1 MLKRLQDATGHVC
14 EFIGCGRNDK
24 VNYVVMTLLGPS
36 LSELRKRQHH
46 QRFSHS
52 TVLRVGVQIITAIRS
67 IHNCGFLHRDV
78 KPSNFAIGAT
88 PGTSRTCFMLDFG
101 LSRQYTTLTGEVRQ
115 PRTVAGFRG
124 TVRYAS
130 LNAHLAHDLG
140 RHDDLWSVFYMLVEL
155 AVGQLPWRRI
165 RDKEEAGEVKAQ
177 YDHRKLIKTMPYEF
191 FNFLSH
197 LKDLTYF
204 QKPDYAMLIKLF
216 QCSMK
221 RLGIHDSDPYDWE
234 QDYSAP
240 SLTTASAGSPP
251 AVKIIEQNE
260 LVKEGVDGK
269 RRDDAPSS
277 KTNCSEVADLSEN
290 GQNAPPVQISPGPI
304 DQSPKASDNDMNIKE
319 SPNKSTEKDDR
330 RNGVQNDIGQLDQ
343 PDGEKVISE
352 IKVIN
357 PPQLAKQVEAEN
369 EENGNGIGLSEKL
382 EIENRYESEG
392 ETSSTETSTSDSME
406 EEKEEG
412 RKPAMEAEAARLNE
426 SHWAQPNIPLPLM
439 DGCDFEPLH
448 RYGSIT
454 PMKSIHTD
462 SLNRFFDM
470 GPHQNNIIGSS
481 ETIGNRC
488 PTHSQ
493 SREQEKEVSDSDKN
507 QSSSSSSTSYSSC
520 QEHLSP
526 VEAEIHPES
535 GPAPNQGYTGTNE
548 SSNRQVDEV
557 DKLNQGPPIVNDH
570 VTSTL
575 VVEDHVE
582 VDLLQ
587 PPRVVQLMTN
597 GLQDS
602 DSSRSVQIA
611 AATITVKETKF
622 NDNIIR
628 DPPIEQI
635 DHLDTQM
642 EPSANKSEL
651 DTQANI
657 AKQTEFLTADVQLHV
672 PPSDDNKPLPA
683 TAAILRTPTKGSGR
697 KLPAIPGSR
706 TNTASTLT
714 SKASPPLQNIPSP
727 PHLPTTPTPP
737 PHSSN
742 EPAKQDVQVLLPAV
756 SSSGPLAPRPPPN
769 PPPANYSAN
778 VLARRRRFIR
788 SQPK

>member
-1 MLKRLQDATGHVC
+1 MKVESCLSPKQVLKMEVAVLKRLQDATAHIC

-46 QRFSHS
+46 QKFSHS
-52 TVLRVGVQIITAIRS
+52 TVLRVGVQIITAICS

-115 PRTVAGFRG
+115 PRAVAGFRG

-177 YDHRKLIKTMPYEF
+177 YDHRKLIKTMPFEF
-191 FNFLSH
+191 YTFLSH

-204 QKPDYAMLIKLF
+204 QKPDYAMLIKLL

-251 AVKIIEQNE
+251 AVKSIEQNH
-260 LVKEGVDGK
+260 LIKEGVDGK
-269 RRDDAPSS
+269 RNVPSS

-290 GQNAPPVQISPGPI
+290 GQNAPPLQITPGPI
-304 DQSPKASDNDMNIKE
+304 DQSPKASDNKGSPIKKDRKN
-319 SPNKSTEKDDR
+319 SDKS
-330 RNGVQNDIGQLDQ
+330 QLDQ
-343 PDGEKVISE
+343 HSEEKITDAQQANAV
-352 IKVIN
+352 
-357 PPQLAKQVEAEN
+357 N
-369 EENGNGIGLSEKL
+369 EEDGIGIGLSEKL

-392 ETSSTETSTSDSME
+392 ETSSTGTSTDSMKERE
-406 EEKEEG
+406 EQ
-412 RKPAMEAEAARLNE
+412 KPAMEAAPSNE

-470 GPHQNNIIGSS
+470 GPHQNIIGSS

-488 PTHSQ
+488 PTGMRSQ
-493 SREQEKEVSDSDKN
+493 SREQELSKSEKS
-507 QSSSSSSTSYSSC
+507 QSTSSSSTSYSSC
-520 QEHLSP
+520 KEHLSP
-526 VEAEIHPES
+526 VEVEIHPEL
-535 GPAPNQGYTGTNE
+535 GHAPKQGYANTNE
-548 SSNRQVDEV
+548 SSAKQVDEAG
-557 DKLNQGPPIVNDH
+557 KINQPAPPEIMVNDH
-570 VTSTL
+570 VIST
-575 VVEDHVE
+575 VEDHEE

-587 PPRVVQLMTN
+587 SPRVVQLTN

-602 DSSRSVQIA
+602 DSSRSIQIA
-611 AATITVKETKF
+611 AATITVKEMT
-622 NDNIIR
+622 DVR
-628 DPPIEQI
+628 ESPVEQI

-642 EPSANKSEL
+642 KPPTEKSNEDIQDIPAIVKQTGL
-651 DTQANI
+651 ITDTQ
-657 AKQTEFLTADVQLHV
+657 LHT
-672 PPSDDNKPLPA
+672 PSNNKTLPA
-683 TAAILRTPTKGSGR
+683 ISKTPTKGTGR
-697 KLPAIPGSR
+697 KLPAIPGGK
-706 TNTASTLT
+706 TNTVSTQT
-714 SKASPPLQNIPSP
+714 SKASPLQSSSPLSN
-727 PHLPTTPTPP
+727 LPTTP
-737 PHSSN
+737 HSLN
-742 EPAKQDVQVLLPAV
+742 EPAKQDLQVLPTSTLV
-756 SSSGPLAPRPPPN
+756 PRPPPN
-769 PPPANYSAN
+769 PPPANYAAN

>member
-1 MLKRLQDATGHVC
+1 MLKRLQDATAHVC

-52 TVLRVGVQIITAIRS
+52 TVVRVGIQIITAIRS

-88 PGTSRTCFMLDFG
+88 PETSRTCFMLDFG

-115 PRTVAGFRG
+115 PRAVAGFRG

-140 RHDDLWSVFYMLVEL
+140 RHDDLWSIFYMLVEL

-165 RDKEEAGEVKAQ
+165 RDKEEAGEMKAQ
-177 YDHRKLIKTMPYEF
+177 YDHRKLIKTMPFEF
-191 FNFLSH
+191 YTFLSH

-204 QKPDYAMLIKLF
+204 QKPDYAMLIKLL

-251 AVKIIEQNE
+251 AVKIVEQNQ
-260 LVKEGVDGK
+260 LIKEGVDGK
-269 RRDDAPSS
+269 RDAPSS
-277 KTNCSEVADLSEN
+277 KTNCSEVVDLSEN
-290 GQNAPPVQISPGPI
+290 GQNAPPPVQISPGVI
-304 DQSPKASDNDMNIKE
+304 EQSPKASDNNNMNIKG
-319 SPNKSTEKDDR
+319 SPTKSFEQDGGKYSVPNDD
-330 RNGVQNDIGQLDQ
+330 NQVDQ
-343 PDGEKVISE
+343 PDGEKIISE
-352 IKVIN
+352 DKHVHS
-357 PPQLAKQVEAEN
+357 PEQVKEMEAEN
-369 EENGNGIGLSEKL
+369 EENGIGIGLSEKL

-392 ETSSTETSTSDSME
+392 ETSSTDSSTSDSTK
-406 EEKEEG
+406 EKKEDG
-412 RKPAMEAEAARLNE
+412 KPAMEVAAQLNE

-439 DGCDFEPLH
+439 DGCDALEPLH

-470 GPHQNNIIGSS
+470 GPHQNIMGSS

-488 PTHSQ
+488 PTRSK
-493 SREQEKEVSDSDKN
+493 SREEEELSDSEKN
-507 QSSSSSSTSYSSC
+507 HSSTSSSSTSYSSC
-520 QEHLSP
+520 KEHLSP
-526 VEAEIHPES
+526 VEVEIHPES
-535 GPAPNQGYTGTNE
+535 GPAPKQGYTGDNDT
-548 SSNRQVDEV
+548 SAQQVDDTEDGKV
-557 DKLNQGPPIVNDH
+557 NQVTGPPVIMVNDRAI
-570 VTSTL
+570 STRR
-575 VVEDHVE
+575 VEDHEE

-587 PPRVVQLMTN
+587 PLRVVQLLTN

-602 DSSRSVQIA
+602 DSSRSVQIVA
-611 AATITVKETKF
+611 AAIAVKETT
-622 NDNIIR
+622 DIHEA
-628 DPPIEQI
+628 PIEQI
-635 DHLDTQM
+635 DHIDM
-642 EPSANKSEL
+642 HMKPPADNKSSEDKQ
-651 DTQANI
+651 DTQAMEKRI
-657 AKQTEFLTADVQLHV
+657 ELTTDTQLQA
-672 PPSDDNKPLPA
+672 PSSNKTLPA
-683 TAAILRTPTKGSGR
+683 AIVSKTPTNLKGTGR
-697 KLPAIPGSR
+697 KLPAIPGNK

-714 SKASPPLQNIPSP
+714 SKTSPLQSSSP
-727 PHLPTTPTPP
+727 MSHLIPTTP
-737 PHSSN
+737 HSPN
-742 EPAKQDVQVLLPAV
+742 EPANQDVQVLPASPV
-756 SSSGPLAPRPPPN
+756 SLVPRPPPN
-769 PPPANYSAN
+769 PPPANYTAN

>member
-1 MLKRLQDATGHVC
+1 MLKRLQDATAHVC

-67 IHNCGFLHRDV
+67 IHNSGFLHRDV

-191 FNFLSH
+191 LNFLSH

-251 AVKIIEQNE
+251 AVKIVEQNE
-260 LVKEGVDGK
+260 LIKEGVDGK
-269 RRDDAPSS
+269 GRRDASSS

-304 DQSPKASDNDMNIKE
+304 DQSPKASDNDKA
-319 SPNKSTEKDDR
+319 SPIKSTEKEDR
-330 RNGVQNDIGQLDQ
+330 RNGVQNGNSQ
-343 PDGEKVISE
+343 PDGEKIISE
-352 IKVIN
+352 VS
-357 PPQLAKQVEAEN
+357 PQQAKQMEAEN
-369 EENGNGIGLSEKL
+369 EENENGIGLSEKL
-382 EIENRYESEG
+382 EIDNRYESEG
-392 ETSSTETSTSDSME
+392 ETSSSTKTSSTSDSIE
-406 EEKEEG
+406 EEKKEE
-412 RKPAMEAEAARLNE
+412 KPAMEEVAQLNG

-439 DGCDFEPLH
+439 DGCDLEPLH

-488 PTHSQ
+488 PTHNQ
-493 SREQEKEVSDSDKN
+493 YREEEEISDLDRN
-507 QSSSSSSTSYSSC
+507 QSTSSSSTSYSSC

-535 GPAPNQGYTGTNE
+535 SPAPEKGYTSVNE
-548 SSNRQVDEV
+548 SSAQQVDEG
-557 DKLNQGPPIVNDH
+557 DKINQVVVVPPVILVNDH

-575 VVEDHVE
+575 VVEDREE

-587 PPRVVQLMTN
+587 PPRVVQLTTN

-611 AATITVKETKF
+611 AATITTNF
-622 NDNIIR
+622 NDIR
-628 DPPIEQI
+628 DSPIEQI
-635 DHLDTQM
+635 DHLDAQI
-642 EPSANKSEL
+642 EQSANKSKE
-651 DTQANI
+651 DKQANI
-657 AKQTEFLTADVQLHV
+657 AKETELLTADTQLQV
-672 PPSDDNKPLPA
+672 PPGGNKTLPA
-683 TAAILRTPTKGSGR
+683 ATALPRTLTKGSGR
-697 KLPAIPGSR
+697 KLPTIPGSR
-706 TNTASTLT
+706 TNTASTPT
-714 SKASPPLQNIPSP
+714 SKASPPLQQSTPPP
-727 PHLPTTPTPP
+727 PHLPTTLT

-742 EPAKQDVQVLLPAV
+742 EPPKQNVEVLSAA
-756 SSSGPLAPRPPPN
+756 SSLVPRPPPN
-769 PPPANYSAN
+769 PHPNHHQQSEA
-778 VLARRRRFIR
+778 
-788 SQPK
+788 

>member
-1 MLKRLQDATGHVC
+1 MLKRLQDATAHVC

-67 IHNCGFLHRDV
+67 IHNSGFLHRDV

-155 AVGQLPWRRI
+155 AIGQLPWRRI

-191 FNFLSH
+191 LNFLSH

-221 RLGIHDSDPYDWE
+221 RLGIHESDPYDWE
-234 QDYSAP
+234 QDHSAP

-251 AVKIIEQNE
+251 AVKIVEQNE

-269 RRDDAPSS
+269 GRRDASSS

-304 DQSPKASDNDMNIKE
+304 DQSPKASDINIKA
-319 SPNKSTEKDDR
+319 SPIKSTEKDDG
-330 RNGVQNDIGQLDQ
+330 RNGIEIIQNGNSQLDQ
-343 PDGEKVISE
+343 PEGEKIISE
-352 IKVIN
+352 VKVVD
-357 PPQLAKQVEAEN
+357 PPEN
-369 EENGNGIGLSEKL
+369 EEDGNGIGLSEKL

-392 ETSSTETSTSDSME
+392 ETSSSTDTSSTSDSIEEEKKEENPAME
-406 EEKEEG
+406 EE
-412 RKPAMEAEAARLNE
+412 AAQLNG
-426 SHWAQPNIPLPLM
+426 SLWAQPNIPLPLM
-439 DGCDFEPLH
+439 DGCDLEPLH

-488 PTHSQ
+488 PTHNQ
-493 SREQEKEVSDSDKN
+493 YRGEEEEVSDSDRN
-507 QSSSSSSTSYSSC
+507 QSTSSNSTSYSSC

-535 GPAPNQGYTGTNE
+535 APAAPKQGYTGANE
-548 SSNRQVDEV
+548 SSAQQVDEGDKINQVVV
-557 DKLNQGPPIVNDH
+557 DPPVILLNDH
-570 VTSTL
+570 VTSRL
-575 VVEDHVE
+575 VEDREE

-587 PPRVVQLMTN
+587 PPRVVQLSTN

-622 NDNIIR
+622 NDVH

-635 DHLDTQM
+635 DHLDAQM
-642 EPSANKSEL
+642 EQSANKCEE
-651 DTQANI
+651 DKQANT
-657 AKQTEFLTADVQLHV
+657 AKQTELLTADMQLQA
-672 PPSDDNKPLPA
+672 PPCDNKTLPA
-683 TAAILRTPTKGSGR
+683 AAAVIPRTPTKGSGR
-697 KLPAIPGSR
+697 KLPTIPGSR

-714 SKASPPLQNIPSP
+714 SKASPPLQQSTPSP
-727 PHLPTTPTPP
+727 SHLPTTPTP
-737 PHSSN
+737 HSSN
-742 EPAKQDVQVLLPAV
+742 EPSKQNLVVLSAA
-756 SSSGPLAPRPPPN
+756 SSLVPRPPPN
-769 PPPANYSAN
+769 PPPANYTAN

>member
-1 MLKRLQDATGHVC
+1 MKVESCLSPKQVLKMEVAVLKRLQDATAHVC
-14 EFIGCGRNDK
+14 EFISCGRNDK

-46 QRFSHS
+46 QKFSHS

-88 PGTSRTCFMLDFG
+88 PETSRTCFMLDFG

-115 PRTVAGFRG
+115 PRAVAGFRG

-177 YDHRKLIKTMPYEF
+177 YDHRKLIKTMPFEF
-191 FNFLSH
+191 YTFLSH

-204 QKPDYAMLIKLF
+204 QKPDYAMLIKLL

-251 AVKIIEQNE
+251 AVKSIEQNQ
-260 LVKEGVDGK
+260 LVKEGVNGK
-269 RRDDAPSS
+269 RDAPSS

-290 GQNAPPVQISPGPI
+290 GQNAPPVQITPGPV
-304 DQSPKASDNDMNIKE
+304 DQSPKASDNKGSPIK
-319 SPNKSTEKDDR
+319 SIDKDGKNSDK
-330 RNGVQNDIGQLDQ
+330 GQPDQ
-343 PDGEKVISE
+343 SDGEKIISE
-352 IKVIN
+352 A
-357 PPQLAKQVEAEN
+357 QQAKNVEAAN
-369 EENGNGIGLSEKL
+369 EEDGIGIGLSEKL

-392 ETSSTETSTSDSME
+392 ETSSTETSTDSMKERE
-406 EEKEEG
+406 EEK
-412 RKPAMEAEAARLNE
+412 PAVEAAPSNE

-439 DGCDFEPLH
+439 DGCDYEPLH

-470 GPHQNNIIGSS
+470 GPHQNIIGSS

-488 PTHSQ
+488 PTGTHSQ
-493 SREQEKEVSDSDKN
+493 SREQELSKSEKS
-507 QSSSSSSTSYSSC
+507 QSASSSSTSYSSC
-520 QEHLSP
+520 KEHLSP
-526 VEAEIHPES
+526 VEVEIHPEL
-535 GPAPNQGYTGTNE
+535 GPAPKKGYINTNE
-548 SSNRQVDEV
+548 SSAQQVDEAS
-557 DKLNQGPPIVNDH
+557 KINQPAPPMIMVNDH
-570 VTSTL
+570 AIST
-575 VVEDHVE
+575 VIDGEE
-582 VDLLQ
+582 MGLQ
-587 PPRVVQLMTN
+587 PPRVAQLTN

-611 AATITVKETKF
+611 AATITVKETT
-622 NDNIIR
+622 DIHESL
-628 DPPIEQI
+628 IEKI

-642 EPSANKSEL
+642 KPPTDRSNENKQ
-651 DTQANI
+651 DTPAI
-657 AKQTEFLTADVQLHV
+657 TKQTELTTDAPLHT
-672 PPSDDNKPLPA
+672 PSNNITLPA
-683 TAAILRTPTKGSGR
+683 ISKTPTKGTSR
-697 KLPAIPGSR
+697 KLPAIPGSK

-714 SKASPPLQNIPSP
+714 SKASPLQSSSP
-727 PHLPTTPTPP
+727 PSNLPTTP
-737 PHSSN
+737 HSLN
-742 EPAKQDVQVLLPAV
+742 EPAKQDIQVLPA
-756 SSSGPLAPRPPPN
+756 SPLIPHPPPN
-769 PPPANYSAN
+769 PPPANYAAN

>member
-1 MLKRLQDATGHVC
+1 MEVAVLKRLQDATAHVC

-52 TVLRVGVQIITAIRS
+52 TVLRVGIQIITAIRS

-88 PGTSRTCFMLDFG
+88 PETSRTCFMLDFG

-115 PRTVAGFRG
+115 PRAVAGFRG

-130 LNAHLAHDLG
+130 LSAHLAHDLG

-177 YDHRKLIKTMPYEF
+177 YDHRKLIKTMPFEF
-191 FNFLSH
+191 YTFLSH

-204 QKPDYAMLIKLF
+204 QKPDYAMLIKLL
-216 QCSMK
+216 QCAMK
-221 RLGIHDSDPYDWE
+221 RLGIHESDPYDWE

-251 AVKIIEQNE
+251 AVKIIEQNH
-260 LVKEGVDGK
+260 LIKEGVDGK
-269 RRDDAPSS
+269 RDAPSS

-290 GQNAPPVQISPGPI
+290 GQNVPPVQISPAPI
-304 DQSPKASDNDMNIKE
+304 DQSPKASDNVNAKGSPIK
-319 SPNKSTEKDDR
+319 SIEKDRKKDIP
-330 RNGVQNDIGQLDQ
+330 NDNSQLDQ
-343 PDGEKVISE
+343 PDGDKENSEVIANS
-352 IKVIN
+352 
-357 PPQLAKQVEAEN
+357 LAQQAKNVEN
-369 EENGNGIGLSEKL
+369 EDDGIGIGLSEKL

-392 ETSSTETSTSDSME
+392 ETSSTETSTDSL
-406 EEKEEG
+406 EKEGE
-412 RKPAMEAEAARLNE
+412 KPVLEAAPSND
-426 SHWAQPNIPLPLM
+426 SHWAKPNIPLPLM

-470 GPHQNNIIGSS
+470 GPHQNIGSS

-488 PTHSQ
+488 HTHSQ
-493 SREQEKEVSDSDKN
+493 SRERELSNSHES
-507 QSSSSSSTSYSSC
+507 QSTSSSSTSYSSC
-520 QEHLSP
+520 QEHIDP
-526 VEAEIHPES
+526 AEIDIHPES
-535 GPAPNQGYTGTNE
+535 GPAPKQGYTSENTAQQG
-548 SSNRQVDEV
+548 DEA
-557 DKLNQGPPIVNDH
+557 DKINQPVTPVIMVNDH
-570 VTSTL
+570 TIST
-575 VVEDHVE
+575 VVNGEE
-582 VDLLQ
+582 VNLLQ
-587 PPRVVQLMTN
+587 PPRVAQLTN

-602 DSSRSVQIA
+602 DSSGSVQIA
-611 AATITVKETKF
+611 AATITMKETTDIHESPK
-622 NDNIIR
+622 
-628 DPPIEQI
+628 EQI
-635 DHLDTQM
+635 DQLDTQLTPPATDNSN
-642 EPSANKSEL
+642 E
-651 DTQANI
+651 DGQDIQVI
-657 AKQTEFLTADVQLHV
+657 AKQTEFTSNAQLQA
-672 PPSDDNKPLPA
+672 PSNIISPSISK
-683 TAAILRTPTKGSGR
+683 TPTKGTGR
-697 KLPAIPGSR
+697 KLPAIPGSK

-714 SKASPPLQNIPSP
+714 SKASPLQSSSP
-727 PHLPTTPTPP
+727 PSHLPST
-737 PHSSN
+737 PHSLN
-742 EPAKQDVQVLLPAV
+742 EPAKQDIHVLPA
-756 SSSGPLAPRPPPN
+756 SPLIPRPPPN
-769 PPPANYSAN
+769 PPPANYTAN